1 MTSLSVS
8 EQNSCHYGW
17 ARKNTR
23 PQVSSNEKSRKRL
36 NGMLSIDVESGQEYL
51 WLSSHAQSDDVAR
64 HMAYLALEMDR
75 QGVERV
81 EILLDSNTTHKQKM
95 QELYQQE
102 VEQLSKGNGK
112 EIKTELVFTFLPAY
126 SPKLNLVEYATH
138 LLRLRCLHHR
148 PYNMKM
154 EEIEERIQRELLK
167 QKLLTPQQIIN
178 ILQHIEDEVDVAVL

>member
-1 MTSLSVS
+1 
-8 EQNSCHYGW
+8 
-17 ARKNTR
+17 
-23 PQVSSNEKSRKRL
+23 
-36 NGMLSIDVESGQEYL
+36 MLTIDVESGQEYL

-64 HMAYLALEMDR
+64 YMAHLTVEMDR

-81 EILLDSNTTHKQKM
+81 EILLDNNPTHKQKM
-95 QELYQQE
+95 QELYLEE
-102 VEQLSKGNGK
+102 VEQLGKGQGK

-126 SPKLNLVEYATH
+126 SPKLNLVEYAIH

-154 EEIEERIQRELLK
+154 QQVEERIQRELQK

-178 ILQHIEDEVDVAVL
+178 ILQHIEDEANVAV